1 MLLTGRGRET
11 ERPSIRCRRRRSPGL
26 SWSPGCGITRFLHR
40 KQALA
45 LLQEPTAVAEGI
57 RSRDGCRSYVYHCG
71 RDRRTTI
78 RTRQLVSDPWYP
90 KRTLGWVGH
99 THMRRERAN
108 PDQVALI
115 KGHEESKRQNMTLSQ
130 KAVDFTARHQFSTIA
145 GCWALGIAGA
155 FGAIMRNPCVGNLL
169 GK

>member
-1 MLLTGRGRET
+1 
-11 ERPSIRCRRRRSPGL
+11 
-26 SWSPGCGITRFLHR
+26 
-40 KQALA
+40 
-45 LLQEPTAVAEGI
+45 
-57 RSRDGCRSYVYHCG
+57 
-71 RDRRTTI
+71 
-78 RTRQLVSDPWYP
+78 
-90 KRTLGWVGH
+90 
-99 THMRRERAN
+99 MRRERAN